1 METPEAQ
8 TIVNAACDDAKR
20 IILDQMIQEEE
31 QRLSQDQDSYQAIR
45 KQWEGERR
53 QFKATQMSKKP
64 KKPTVVQLQQELK
77 DLQSKYTLLCSKLE
91 STK

>member
-1 METPEAQ
+1 MTIKVRMKYQEHTLKGFKQHLKNGTLPSRVKTIKPYPKMETPEAQ

-45 KQWEGERR
+45 KQ
-53 QFKATQMSKKP
+53 
-64 KKPTVVQLQQELK
+64 
-77 DLQSKYTLLCSKLE
+77 
-91 STK
+91 

>member
-45 KQWEGERR
+45 KQ
-53 QFKATQMSKKP
+53 
-64 KKPTVVQLQQELK
+64 
-77 DLQSKYTLLCSKLE
+77 
-91 STK
+91 